1 MYIEEYVTSIVAVR
15 QPNQG
20 SVDGAPEF
28 PALAGCLPQVVAGA
42 VNGPVLSGNCQ
53 MKL

>member
-20 SVDGAPEF
+20 SVDGAPEL
-28 PALAGCLPQVVAGA
+28 PALAGCLLQVVAGA
-42 VNGPVLSGNCQ
+42 VNGPVLSSDRQ
-53 MKL
+53 MEL